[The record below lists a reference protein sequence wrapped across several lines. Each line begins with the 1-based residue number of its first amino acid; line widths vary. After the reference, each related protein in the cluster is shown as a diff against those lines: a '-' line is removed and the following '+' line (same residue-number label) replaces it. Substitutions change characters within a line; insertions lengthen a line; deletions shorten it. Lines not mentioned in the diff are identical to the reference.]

1 MKLQAFATLNAVLRE
16 GNFAAAAKACHLTPS
31 AVSLQMKQL
40 ESFLGQQLFDR
51 SSLEVRPLPRAFEVA
66 EAMQLA
72 MDRLQEFRR
81 HVPIAIEGHLRV
93 GIIETL
99 QPLLLP
105 RLIKGTRDAY
115 PKLRLQI
122 QRGKS
127 MELTDAVKAG
137 EIDAAVVGQPE
148 TGGSGRL
155 HWFPLLI
162 QPLVL
167 IAPPKEKET
176 DPATLFRKYEWIRY
190 DRRTVAGR
198 LAARYVK
205 QHFGAISA
213 ELELDAV
220 RAVLSMVN
228 AGLGVSV
235 VQLSEPYIRKA
246 FPVKALD
253 LEGAPQLRFSLVMR
267 RSEKED
273 RLLNALCEVFRS
285 FLPEPKLIA
294 AS

>member
-1 MKLQAFATLNAVLRE
+1 MKLQAFVTLNAVLRE
-16 GNFAAAAKACHLTPS
+16 GNFAAAARVCHLTPS

-51 SSLEVRPLPRAFEVA
+51 SSLEVRPLPQAYEVV
-66 EAMQLA
+66 EAMQVA
-72 MDRLQEFRR
+72 MDRLQELRR
-81 HVPIAIEGHLRV
+81 HMPIAVEGNLRI

-105 RLIKGTRDAY
+105 DLIRGARKAY
-115 PKLRLQI
+115 PKLRMQI
-122 QRGKS
+122 RRGKS
-127 MELTDAVKAG
+127 MELTDLVKAG

-155 HWFPLLI
+155 HWFPLLVH
-162 QPLVL
+162 PLVL
-167 IAPPKEKET
+167 IAPPKEKES
-176 DPATLFRKYEWIRY
+176 DPAALFQKYEWIRY
-190 DRRTVAGR
+190 DRSTVAGR

-205 QHFGAISA
+205 QHFGAVSA

-220 RAVLSMVN
+220 RAVLSMVH
-228 AGLGVSV
+228 AGLGISV

-246 FPVKALD
+246 FPVKVIE
-253 LEGAPQLRFSLVMR
+253 LEGAPYLRFSLVMR

-273 RLLNALCEVFRS
+273 RLLSALCEVLRS
-285 FLPEPKLIA
+285 FTPEPTIPV
-294 AS
+294 

>member
-1 MKLQAFATLNAVLRE
+1 MKLQAFVTLNAVLQE
-16 GNFAAAAKACHLTPS
+16 GNFAAAARVCHLTPS

-51 SSLEVRPLPRAFEVA
+51 SSLEVRPLPRAYEVV
-66 EAMQLA
+66 EAMQVA
-72 MDRLQEFRR
+72 MDRLQELRR
-81 HVPIAIEGHLRV
+81 HMPITVEGNLRI

-105 RLIKGTRDAY
+105 DLIRGARESY
-115 PKLRLQI
+115 PKLRIQI

-137 EIDAAVVGQPE
+137 EIDAAIVGQPE

-155 HWFPLLI
+155 HWFPLLVH
-162 QPLVL
+162 PLVL
-167 IAPPKEKET
+167 IAPPNEKESN
-176 DPATLFRKYEWIRY
+176 PAALFQKYEWVRY
-190 DRRTVAGR
+190 DRSTVAGR

-205 QHFGAISA
+205 EHFGMVSA

-220 RAVLSMVN
+220 RAVLSMVH
-228 AGLGVSV
+228 AGLGISI
-235 VQLSEPYIRKA
+235 VQMSDPYIRKA
-246 FPVKALD
+246 FPVKTIN
-253 LEGAPQLRFSLVMR
+253 LEGAPFLRFSLVMR

-273 RLLNALCEVFRS
+273 RLLSALCEIFRR
-285 FLPEPKLIA
+285 FLPEPTIPG
-294 AS
+294 